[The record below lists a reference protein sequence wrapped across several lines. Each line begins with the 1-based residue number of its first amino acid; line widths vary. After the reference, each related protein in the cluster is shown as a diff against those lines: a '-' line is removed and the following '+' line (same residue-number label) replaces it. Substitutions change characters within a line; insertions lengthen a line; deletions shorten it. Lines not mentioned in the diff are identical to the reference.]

1 MRSSHPAAQASSRL
15 DQLRRS
21 DPALR
26 RRLLEV
32 RTWALANG
40 AAVDVDAMTVVLG
53 TIERDR
59 HAGFDPARWTKAR
72 VFEFVWGRCVHW
84 CLEHGTRVPPG
95 SPEALEQYWAYLSAS
110 RAFSPGSD
118 EPAVLVRTLRSSGGV
133 TPPARRPRR
142 SRAPQARGPALR
154 A

>member
-15 DQLRRS
+15 DHLRRT

-32 RTWALANG
+32 RTWALTHG
-40 AAVDVDAMTVVLG
+40 IAVDVDAMTVVLG
-53 TIERDR
+53 TVERDAR
-59 HAGFDPARWTKAR
+59 LGFDPGLWTKAR

-95 SPEALEQYWAYLSAS
+95 SPEALQQYWAYLSAC

-118 EPAVLVRTLRSSGGV
+118 EPAVLARTLRSSGGV
-133 TPPARRPRR
+133 TPPARRARR
-142 SRAPQARGPALR
+142 SRATQAQGPALR